1 MLNTHHLEL
10 FYYVAKHEGIVNAC
24 RHIPYGVQQPAVSA
38 QMIRLEED
46 LGVTL
51 FRRRPFQL
59 TPAGRELFD
68 FVAPF
73 FGNLGEIEARLR
85 GETIAKLRIA
95 GLSEVMRDHAPGL
108 LAALKRRHPG
118 LRLTV
123 VEADQEL
130 ARQIVLRGEADLA
143 VTVLDSSLPPG
154 MKSRA
159 LLRLPLALLVPE
171 DSPYHSAADAIR
183 AGAGGRLDLVSLP
196 PHELLPRLFATRLQ
210 KQGREWPIAIQ
221 VSSAEMIAPY
231 VARGLGAGLTVSTS
245 LLRIPQGVR
254 ELPLKGFPNL
264 VIGAFWADRLGPVAQ
279 EFLDGISTAAAGKA
293 GSAA

>member
-73 FGNLGEIEARLR
+73 FGNLAEMEARLR
-85 GETIAKLRIA
+85 GETTAKLRIA
-95 GLSEVMRDHAPGL
+95 GLSEVMRDHAPAL
-108 LAALKRRHPG
+108 LAALKRKHPG

-123 VEADQEL
+123 VEADQEH
-130 ARQIVLRGEADLA
+130 ARQIVQRGEADLA
-143 VTVLDSSLPPG
+143 VTVLDSTLPRG
-154 MKSRA
+154 LKSRA

-171 DSPYHSAADAIR
+171 NSPYRSAADAIR
-183 AGAGGRLDLVSLP
+183 EGSAGRLDLVSLP
-196 PHELLPRLFATRLQ
+196 PHELLPRLFAARLQ
-210 KQGREWPIAIQ
+210 KLGKEWPIAIQ

-231 VARGLGAGLTVSTS
+231 VGRGLGAGLAVSTP
-245 LLRIPQGVR
+245 LVRIPQGVR
-254 ELPLKGFPNL
+254 ELPLKGFPQL
-264 VIGAFWADRLGPVAQ
+264 VVGAFWADRLGATAR
-279 EFLDGISTAAAGKA
+279 EFLEAISAAAAQG
-293 GSAA
+293 